1 MRTLTRAAVRII
13 LAVMFLQTFFTAINY
28 LVNLSRYSVQSIGLG
43 LLLILG
49 VSVISFVILGLLW
62 WRTDWLVNLLAGRVS
77 NHELII
83 TTTSTDFFCAALR
96 VLGFYLLADAVPA
109 LLGLLGHHLY
119 YSGLATYS
127 DSVIAGNI
135 RDLITIG
142 AKIVIGIGLIIGTRG
157 FSKPETRRSDKTVIK
172 ETEEKAA

>member
-13 LAVMFLQTFFTAINY
+13 LAIMFLQTFFTALNY

-49 VSVISFVILGLLW
+49 VSVISFIILGLLW
-62 WRTDWLVNLLAGRVS
+62 WRTEWLVNLLAGRVS

-83 TTTSTDFFCAALR
+83 TTTNTDFFRVSLR
-96 VLGFYLLADAVPA
+96 VLGFYLLADAIPA
-109 LLGLLGHHLY
+109 LLGMLGHHLY
-119 YSGLATYS
+119 YSSLDIYS
-127 DSVIAGNI
+127 DSIIAGNI

-142 AKIVIGIGLIIGTRG
+142 AKILIGIGLIIGTRG
-157 FSKPETRRSDKTVIK
+157 ISKTASNRSNKAVIK
-172 ETEEKAA
+172 ETGEKAA